1 VIELYLNQ
9 LYLKVLEDKRHCCID
24 LLEIMSAKSVEKIVF
39 EAAEGET
46 LDVPAE
52 VAPLFR
58 PLKIGRF
65 TLSNRVVMAPLTR
78 CRCPGGVPSKM
89 VAEYYGQRTT
99 KGSLLISEATV
110 VEPRGHGY
118 PNTPSIYNDEHIEG
132 WKQVAKT
139 VKDKGGIFF
148 CQLWHV
154 GRASHQ
160 DFQPGDAPPVSSS
173 ALPIGSSFQVFSPKD
188 FTMKNY
194 PTPRALE
201 TAEVKEIVQMYRKA
215 AKNAIDA
222 GFDGV
227 EIHAANGY
235 LIAQFLEDGANLRT
249 DEYGGSVENRAR
261 FALEIVEAVVNEVGA
276 DRVGIRVNPHNKFLD
291 CIGSDPVTQH
301 GYLLK
306 ELNKFNLAY
315 VHCVEPRVLGN
326 DDVHGEHPSLE
337 PYKTVYK
344 GVWMVAGGYKRET
357 GIEAVK
363 SGKGDLVAYGRDF
376 IANPDIHKRFIL
388 NAPLNKYDRNTFY
401 SQGPEGYIDYPSLKS

>member
-1 VIELYLNQ
+1 MS
-9 LYLKVLEDKRHCCID
+9 LKLQGTTS
-24 LLEIMSAKSVEKIVF
+24 LLFIRGAEAIEKIAF
-39 EAAEGET
+39 EVATGET
-46 LDVPAE
+46 LDVPTE

-58 PLKIGRF
+58 PVKIGRF
-65 TLSNRVVMAPLTR
+65 ELSNRVVLAPLTR
-78 CRCPGGVPSKM
+78 CRCPGGVPTEM

-99 KGSLLISEATV
+99 KGSLLITEATV
-110 VEPRGHGY
+110 IEPRGHGY
-118 PNTPSIYNDEHIEG
+118 PNTPSIYSNEHMEG
-132 WKQVAKT
+132 WKQVVKT
-139 VKDKGGIFF
+139 VKGKGGIFF

-160 DFQPGDAPPVSSS
+160 DFQPGDAEPVSSS
-173 ALPIGSSFQVFSPKD
+173 AVSIGSSFQVFSPKD
-188 FTMKNY
+188 FTMKAY
-194 PTPRALE
+194 PMPRALE

-227 EIHAANGY
+227 EVHAANGY
-235 LIAQFLEDGANLRT
+235 LIDQFLEDGVNHRT

-291 CIGSDPVTQH
+291 CTGSDPVIQH

-315 VHCVEPRVLGN
+315 VHAVEPRVIGN
-326 DDVHGEHPSLE
+326 DDVEGEHPTLD
-337 PYKTVYK
+337 PFKAVYN
-344 GVWMVAGGYKRET
+344 GVWMVAGGFKRDT

-401 SQGPEGYIDYPSLKS
+401 SQGAEGYIDYPFLKS